1 MDKLM
6 AFMHIL
12 LASAGIVAIA
22 CRLHGM
28 SRSTRGVVRTQHA
41 LLLGCIAFSL
51 AVPAHYAVVPVLA
64 GVVAFLLLSASR
76 WRHGAPE
83 DTTRPGELV
92 DSNLKHIAGGR
103 KFDR

>member
-1 MDKLM
+1 MDAMTLYL
-6 AFMHIL
+6 HIV
-12 LASAGIVAIA
+12 LAVAGMVAIA
-22 CRLHGM
+22 CRLHRM
-28 SRSTRGVVRTQHA
+28 SRGTQVAVRVQHA
-41 LLLGCIAFSL
+41 LLFAGLLWSI
-51 AVPAHYAVVPVLA
+51 VVPTRFAVLPVLV